1 MKPILNIENL
11 TNVLDK
17 FPSKMSGGQRQHVAA
32 ARTLIL
38 HTKCWLIHLQQV
50 EKKSYSSIHSIRG
63 VLHPA
68 FQLAVDDDLIR
79 KNPFQFQLMEVVVN
93 DSVTREVIS
102 RAEERKFLRFVKE
115 DSHFCRYYEGIYI
128 LFKTGLRI
136 SEFCGLTI
144 SMLYMHHSVIGLE
157 AVLRQPL
164 FFLIPKRDSK
174 MFCLKHNLII
184 WGDIL

>member
-93 DSVTREVIS
+93 DSVTREAIS

-115 DSHFCRYYEGIYI
+115 DTHFCRYYEGIYI